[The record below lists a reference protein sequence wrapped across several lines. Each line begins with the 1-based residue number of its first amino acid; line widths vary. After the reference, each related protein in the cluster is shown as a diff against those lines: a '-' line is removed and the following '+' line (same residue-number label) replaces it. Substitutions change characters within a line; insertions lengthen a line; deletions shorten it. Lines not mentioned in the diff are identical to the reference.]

1 MIPFGSLQLEL
12 NRLNCTARYA
22 LSPDI
27 KLRLFI
33 INPEDFHIICIKNV
47 LHSFSGESIRREWT
61 FVITLIEYIHL
72 TQFAISRWDNENENL
87 II

>member
-47 LHSFSGESIRREWT
+47 LHSFSGESI
-61 FVITLIEYIHL
+61 
-72 TQFAISRWDNENENL
+72 DENEHLSLLL
-87 II
+87 IRVSY